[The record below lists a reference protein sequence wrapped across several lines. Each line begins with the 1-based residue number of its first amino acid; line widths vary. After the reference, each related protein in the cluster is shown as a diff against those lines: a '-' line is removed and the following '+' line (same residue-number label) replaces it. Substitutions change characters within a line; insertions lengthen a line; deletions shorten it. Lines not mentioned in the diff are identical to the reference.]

1 MLSTVEQIELA
12 RQRLSKRDPNSLVA
26 FILSLAQD
34 SGPVG
39 EQVRTFIVG
48 DDVAKAVEAMPL
60 SEVAV
65 EVSRLMAV
73 DAYGLRREL
82 GIVVTSGGEP

>member
-12 RQRLSKRDPNSLVA
+12 RQRLSKRDPNSLEA

-48 DDVAKAVEAMPL
+48 DDVV
-60 SEVAV
+60 EVA
-65 EVSRLMAV
+65 ESLRQRLRSFESPPEYHHRHV
-73 DAYGLRREL
+73 GWH
-82 GIVVTSGGEP
+82 